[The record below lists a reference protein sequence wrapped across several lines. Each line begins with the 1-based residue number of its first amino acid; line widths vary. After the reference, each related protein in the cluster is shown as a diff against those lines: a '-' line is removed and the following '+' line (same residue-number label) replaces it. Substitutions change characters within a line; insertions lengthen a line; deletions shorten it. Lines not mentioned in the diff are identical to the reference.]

1 VLSEYGCKQAYAAEK
16 GDRQP
21 EHDSID
27 ARALARELVPPIF
40 DPFAFDQI
48 SYSALLAGLG
58 NLCRL
63 SGLGGRILD
72 ATPGGFDFGFAG
84 AVIAGP

>member
-1 VLSEYGCKQAYAAEK
+1 MPPKKSIGSQNMIRSISAAW
-16 GDRQP
+16 
-21 EHDSID
+21 
-27 ARALARELVPPIF
+27 RAILPPPIF
-40 DPFAFDQI
+40 DPFAFDRI